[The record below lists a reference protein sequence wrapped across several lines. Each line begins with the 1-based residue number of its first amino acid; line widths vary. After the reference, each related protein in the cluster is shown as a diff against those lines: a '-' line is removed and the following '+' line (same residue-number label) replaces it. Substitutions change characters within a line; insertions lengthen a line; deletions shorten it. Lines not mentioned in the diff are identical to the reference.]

1 MYHSDFGLFIG
12 FRAHTAAAA
21 LEKGVRGREES
32 PTGALGI
39 S

>member
-12 FRAHTAAAA
+12 NRAYTTAA
-21 LEKGVRGREES
+21 LEKGAWEREKS
-32 PTGALGI
+32 PMGLSEI

>member
-12 FRAHTAAAA
+12 FRAYTTAA
-21 LEKGVRGREES
+21 LEKGATAWETKVAYG
-32 PTGALGI
+32 PLGN